1 MDQTYPL
8 GSALSRVFDHAVVI
22 SSAING
28 SHEIVPRTL
37 FSYRYPLFLLF
48 DPVPVTKQNSPGIDA
63 PGLNFTCIKSNP

>member
-1 MDQTYPL
+1 MN
-8 GSALSRVFDHAVVI
+8 HAVVI

-48 DPVPVTKQNSPGIDA
+48 ALVQSRNKTARALVRPGW
-63 PGLNFTCIKSNP
+63 NFTCIRSSP